1 MSTDNLKSEETL
13 KVEAILKRLMN
24 AARVNDEDGLAKVLG
39 VSHKTIAGWRFRGSV
54 PYEHCERVA
63 REKRTSLDWIITG
76 RQITF
81 EDFGLKPPSDDEG
94 NIFRKELG
102 VGAKRESSLS
112 DFVMV
117 PRYEV
122 HASAGHGAVIH
133 SEQIV
138 DYLAFRA
145 DWIHTAL
152 GVTQKDLALIEVHG
166 DSMEPTLSNGDL
178 ILLDMRHGKVMDN
191 SVYAIQLN
199 GGLLVKRIQRKLNGS
214 IIVKSDNPRY
224 EPESLDPT
232 EADQLRVVGR
242 VVWAGRRM

>member
-1 MSTDNLKSEETL
+1 MR
-13 KVEAILKRLMN
+13 RL
-24 AARVNDEDGLAKVLG
+24 RDKLG
-39 VSHKTIAGWRFRGSV
+39 VTSDAELASALGMKPNAFSNRKKNGSV
-54 PYEHCERVA
+54 PFEEIVAIADERRLDLGLLFSPAGSRNVEHPNDSVDSDGYPPLRVKSPA
-63 REKRTSLDWIITG
+63 TAEEPRII
-76 RQITF
+76 
-81 EDFGLKPPSDDEG
+81 ED
-94 NIFRKELG
+94 LG
-102 VGAKRESSLS
+102 
-112 DFVMV
+112 FVMV

-122 HASAGHGAVIH
+122 RASAGHGAVIH

-152 GVTQKDLALIEVHG
+152 GVAQKDLALIEVHG

-178 ILLDMRHGKVMDN
+178 ILLDMRHEKVMDN